1 MAKKTQNAKPLT
13 LQEIILR
20 GEADVIRQALEARV
34 QIDQLLEEREAA
46 YQRIAELETQV
57 SEIVGEDGV
66 FPFPTPPLPVAD
78 YPKAPAA
85 KKKATTPKPA
95 PKPVTAT
102 TEPDQNTDTAK
113 KEADQAEPKATK
125 TDDSESESE
134 KA

>member
-85 KKKATTPKPA
+85 KKKATAPKPA

-102 TEPDQNTDTAK
+102 AEPDQNTDTAK
-113 KEADQAEPKATK
+113 KEADQAEPKATEA
-125 TDDSESESE
+125 DDSKSESE